1 MITNSTGKTELLAYN
16 KVKRKFF
23 SLMEIESQDPDDIE
37 IYEFEGQNFNL
48 VVK

>member
-1 MITNSTGKTELLAYN
+1 MTELLAYH

-23 SLMEIESQDPDDIE
+23 SLMEIEPQEPDDIE
-37 IYEFEGQNFNL
+37 IYEFEGQNFKL